1 MDELDLKI
9 FRALISE
16 RAIAPSRTQVT
27 SSLRS
32 IAARV
37 GADDTTVSY
46 RYKRLQ
52 ESGSLSD
59 WQLLINPTFFGRR
72 LLDVMLDVQPESAK
86 PDMIRKLKLIGEV
99 TGLLDFY
106 GRALKLVVMYSS
118 EETRSRTIELI
129 SRITNPESMTQ
140 TRWTLPT
147 CKTERLTEADVAII
161 RALSHDARK
170 SLSQVAKQVGLST
183 RTVRNRV
190 GRLRMDYT
198 VFALPALD
206 MGGIPGLIP
215 VVLSYSYAGSGVK
228 SAVDRA
234 MLTHFS
240 ANYISVEFADPE
252 NAYLML
258 SASTMTDVR
267 EYQEWAESQPGVASV
282 RTDILT
288 RVMMFPEKLTELLER
303 RADEATVLNKTHL

>member
-16 RAIAPSRTQVT
+16 RQIAPSSAQVT

-37 GADDTTVSY
+37 GADDATVSY

-86 PDMIRKLKLIGEV
+86 PDMIRKLKLVGEV

-106 GRALKLVVMYSS
+106 GSALKLVVMYGS
-118 EETRSRTIELI
+118 EEMRSRTIELI
-129 SRITNPESMTQ
+129 SRITNAESMTQ
-140 TRWTLPT
+140 IRWTLPQ
-147 CKTERLTEADVAII
+147 CKTERLTEADAAII
-161 RALSHDARK
+161 RALSHDARR
-170 SLSQVAKQVGLST
+170 SLSQVAKHVGLST
-183 RTVRNRV
+183 RTARNRA
-190 GRLRMDYT
+190 GKLRTDYA
-198 VFALPALD
+198 VFALPSLN

-215 VVLSYSYAGSGVK
+215 LVLSYSYSRSGVK
-228 SAVDRA
+228 AAVDRA
-234 MLTHFS
+234 MLARF
-240 ANYISVEFADPE
+240 AARYISVEFADPE

-258 SASTMTDVR
+258 SASTMTDIG
-267 EYQEWAESQPGVASV
+267 EYQEWAKSQPGVASV

-303 RADEATVLNKTHL
+303 RADKATVLNKTYS